1 MKLPRR
7 QFLHLAAGAAA
18 LPAFSSMV
26 RAQAYPAR
34 PITMVVPYAAGGAID
49 TTGRILAEAMR
60 GPIGQPV
67 IVENVAG
74 ASGSIGV
81 GRVARASPD
90 GYTFVIGN
98 WATHVLNGAMFTLQY
113 DPQKDFEPI
122 SLVSN
127 NPLIIVAK
135 NAVPANDL
143 QEFVAWLKANPGQA
157 TQGTTGAG
165 GLSTVVGLFFQKET
179 RTRFRFVP
187 YRGGLGPAMQDLVAG
202 QIDFM
207 IDNPANALPQVRA
220 GTIKAYA
227 VTSKS
232 RLAVASDIPTV
243 GEAGLPDLYALN
255 WQATFLPKATPR
267 DIVAK
272 VNAAVVA
279 ALADPTVGR
288 RLADLG
294 QEIFPRDQQTPEAL
308 AAFQGTE
315 IEKWWPIVKA
325 ANIKPD

>member
-7 QFLHLAAGAAA
+7 QFLHLTAGAAA
-18 LPAFSSMV
+18 LPAISRMA

-49 TTGRILAEAMR
+49 TIGRILAEAMR

-67 IVENVAG
+67 IIENVAG
-74 ASGSIGV
+74 ASGTIGV
-81 GRVARASPD
+81 GRVARAAPD

-113 DPQKDFEPI
+113 DPQKDFAPI

-135 NAVPANDL
+135 KALPANNL
-143 QEFVAWLKANPGQA
+143 EEFVAWLKANPGQA

-179 RTRFRFVP
+179 GTRVRFVP
-187 YRGGLGPAMQDLVAG
+187 YRGGLAPALQDLVAG

-220 GTIKAYA
+220 GAVKAYA
-227 VTSKS
+227 VTSKR
-232 RLAVASDIPTV
+232 RLAVAPDIPTV
-243 GEAGLPDLYALN
+243 GEAGLPDLYTLN
-255 WQATFLPKATPR
+255 WQATFLPKATPG

-272 VNAAVVA
+272 VNAAVVM
-279 ALADPTVGR
+279 ALADPTVRR

-308 AAFQGTE
+308 AAFQGSE

-325 ANIKPD
+325 ANIKAE

>member
-7 QFLHLAAGAAA
+7 QFLHLIAGAAA
-18 LPAFSSMV
+18 LPAISRMA

-49 TTGRILAEAMR
+49 TIGRILAEAMR

-67 IVENVAG
+67 VIENVAG
-74 ASGSIGV
+74 ASGTIGV

-113 DPQKDFEPI
+113 DPQNDFAPI

-135 NAVPANDL
+135 KAVPANDL
-143 QEFVAWLKANPGQA
+143 AEFVAWLKANPGQA

-179 RTRFRFVP
+179 GTRVRFVP
-187 YRGGLGPAMQDLVAG
+187 YRGGLAPALQDLVAG

-207 IDNPANALPQVRA
+207 IDNPANALPQIRA
-220 GTIKAYA
+220 GTVKAYA
-227 VTSKS
+227 VTSKR
-232 RLAVASDIPTV
+232 RLAVAPDIPTV
-243 GEAGLPDLYALN
+243 GEAGLPDLYTLN

-279 ALADPTVGR
+279 ALADPTVRR

-294 QEIFPRDQQTPEAL
+294 QEIFPPDQQTPEVL
-308 AAFQGTE
+308 AAFQGSE

-325 ANIKPD
+325 ANTTAE